1 MKTMILHEEPHG
13 PKRDVYVY
21 ILSDSTGE
29 TGVAMAGAI
38 LSQFPDLHPH
48 FRRRPEISNNR
59 EIDQNIEEMQTRP
72 SIAIASLM
80 DPTLLKYMLARC
92 SEKKILC
99 IDIFSQAMT
108 KISLTFNIQPLMKK
122 GLTRELDPSYFN
134 RISAIEFAIKYD
146 DGKIPLGFLKSDLI
160 LIGVSRTSKT
170 PLSMFMATKGY
181 YVSNLPLVPE
191 LEVPE
196 QIYQA
201 DRRRIIGLTLSPG
214 RLKGIRLKRLQAM
227 GVTHPSSYADFKRIE
242 KELAYAHHIFDQL
255 GCHVIDVSNNAIETT
270 SSRILTYLT
279 DTFGEEACLHV
290 RKCLV

>member
-1 MKTMILHEEPHG
+1 MMIQRNEN
-13 PKRDVYVY
+13 RAQQDVYVY
-21 ILSDSTGE
+21 IISDSTGE
-29 TGVAMAGAI
+29 TGVALAGAI
-38 LSQFPDLHPH
+38 LSQFPVLHPH
-48 FRRRPEISNNR
+48 FRRRPEISNYR
-59 EIDQNIEEMQTRP
+59 EIDQNIEEMQGRS

-80 DPTLLKYMLARC
+80 DPGLLKYMLSRC

-99 IDIFSQAMT
+99 IDIFSQAVT
-108 KISLTFNIQPLMKK
+108 KIALTYNLSPLMKK
-122 GLTRELDPSYFN
+122 GLTRELDPTYFN

-146 DGKIPLGFLKSDLI
+146 DGKIPLGFLKSDLV

-191 LEVPE
+191 LEIPE
-196 QIYQA
+196 QIYQV
-201 DRRRIIGLTLSPG
+201 DPRRIIGLTLSPS
-214 RLKGIRLKRLQAM
+214 RLKGIRMKRLQAM
-227 GVTHPSSYADFKRIE
+227 GVIDDGSYANFKRIE

-270 SSRILTYLT
+270 SSRILAYLT

-290 RKCLV
+290 KRRSF